1 MGFIS
6 ARKPLDTMCLVTQPG
21 QRLEACADG
30 ILRYIAGELPKGH
43 VGQDGI
49 DDLERSRGGR
59 LVVGHKGLAEH
70 SVQELERLHATNGTR
85 APTPDEADTP
95 QRRRVVLKDSLLAA
109 PRRSPHGNLGS
120 ALSAPG
126 DNRLVAAQDMRGAA
140 EIALPEERM
149 RALARSTRSRE
160 DIAST
165 AILHRDAVE
174 DDAMTQGQ
182 HVAKRL
188 VKAVHIGKHSIA
200 RRIAALPV
208 QRSRDGINLE
218 SMARVTQPGA
228 IG

>member
-1 MGFIS
+1 MLL
-6 ARKPLDTMCLVTQPG
+6 PVP
-21 QRLEACADG
+21 LEA
-30 ILRYIAGELPKGH
+30 
-43 VGQDGI
+43 
-49 DDLERSRGGR
+49 
-59 LVVGHKGLAEH
+59 
-70 SVQELERLHATNGTR
+70 
-85 APTPDEADTP
+85 
-95 QRRRVVLKDSLLAA
+95 
-109 PRRSPHGNLGS
+109 
-120 ALSAPG
+120 
-126 DNRLVAAQDMRGAA
+126 
-140 EIALPEERM
+140 
-149 RALARSTRSRE
+149 RE